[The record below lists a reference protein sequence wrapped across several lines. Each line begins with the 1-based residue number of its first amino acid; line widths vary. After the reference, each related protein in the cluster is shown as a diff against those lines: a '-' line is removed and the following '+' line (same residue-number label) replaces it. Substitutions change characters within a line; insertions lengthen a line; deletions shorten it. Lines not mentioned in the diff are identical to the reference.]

1 MAVTIE
7 DVAREAQ
14 VSIATVSRVING
26 SKAVSPKLQKRVQGV
41 IEKTNFKPNTFARG
55 LTTNKSNI
63 IGIVVADISN
73 WVIASLIKGINHVC
87 QERGYTLLV
96 CESGGEKEN
105 ELRLLQHLEE
115 QRVCGALL
123 TAVDITPELVQRI
136 FELPYP
142 MVLATQEATDG
153 KHKITT
159 VIHDNVKAITDAV
172 NFLLANGH
180 RRIAFIGGPEND
192 YSSGRKRLEGFMHA
206 AELFELEVPENYIV
220 HGNFTFE
227 SGRDCMRKIYE
238 ENVELPTAILACSDL
253 MAIGAMS
260 FARNSGLR
268 VPDDISFMG
277 FDDSDLA
284 MYFHPALSTIRISYF
299 DEGEQAAKKLF
310 HLIDTGIKTTGEIT
324 YIPHQV
330 IRRASVRRL

>member
-105 ELRLLQHLEE
+105 EIRLLQHLEE

-153 KHKITT
+153 KHRITT

-172 NFLLANGH
+172 NFLVANGH

-192 YSSGRKRLEGFMHA
+192 
-206 AELFELEVPENYIV
+206 
-220 HGNFTFE
+220 
-227 SGRDCMRKIYE
+227 
-238 ENVELPTAILACSDL
+238 
-253 MAIGAMS
+253 
-260 FARNSGLR
+260 
-268 VPDDISFMG
+268 
-277 FDDSDLA
+277 
-284 MYFHPALSTIRISYF
+284 
-299 DEGEQAAKKLF
+299 
-310 HLIDTGIKTTGEIT
+310 
-324 YIPHQV
+324 
-330 IRRASVRRL
+330 

>member
-41 IEKTNFKPNTFARG
+41 IDKTNFKPNTFARG

-73 WVIASLIKGINHVC
+73 WVIASLIKGINYVC

-123 TAVDITPELVQRI
+123 TAVDITPELVKKFSNCLIRWSWRHRKQR
-136 FELPYP
+136 
-142 MVLATQEATDG
+142 TG
-153 KHKITT
+153 
-159 VIHDNVKAITDAV
+159 
-172 NFLLANGH
+172 
-180 RRIAFIGGPEND
+180 
-192 YSSGRKRLEGFMHA
+192 S
-206 AELFELEVPENYIV
+206 
-220 HGNFTFE
+220 
-227 SGRDCMRKIYE
+227 MR
-238 ENVELPTAILACSDL
+238 S
-253 MAIGAMS
+253 
-260 FARNSGLR
+260 
-268 VPDDISFMG
+268 
-277 FDDSDLA
+277 
-284 MYFHPALSTIRISYF
+284 
-299 DEGEQAAKKLF
+299 Q
-310 HLIDTGIKTTGEIT
+310 
-324 YIPHQV
+324 Q
-330 IRRASVRRL
+330 

>member
-55 LTTNKSNI
+55 LMTNKSNI

-105 ELRLLQHLEE
+105 ELRLLKHLEE

-123 TAVDITPELVQRI
+123 TAVDITPELV
-136 FELPYP
+136 
-142 MVLATQEATDG
+142 
-153 KHKITT
+153 KI
-159 VIHDNVKAITDAV
+159 
-172 NFLLANGH
+172 
-180 RRIAFIGGPEND
+180 
-192 YSSGRKRLEGFMHA
+192 GRAH
-206 AELFELEVPENYIV
+206 V
-220 HGNFTFE
+220 
-227 SGRDCMRKIYE
+227 
-238 ENVELPTAILACSDL
+238 
-253 MAIGAMS
+253 
-260 FARNSGLR
+260 
-268 VPDDISFMG
+268 
-277 FDDSDLA
+277 
-284 MYFHPALSTIRISYF
+284 
-299 DEGEQAAKKLF
+299 
-310 HLIDTGIKTTGEIT
+310 
-324 YIPHQV
+324 
-330 IRRASVRRL
+330 